1 MGAAQQ
7 HQNRSSQNENSF
19 RSSDHGSRR
28 EHPVATLITRSVQS
42 VQTRRPPGGGYR
54 ANSDEVDLQPRPS
67 RGYPSGGYPLRSN
80 QGPAGPPESRRSSS
94 GTNVDYQ
101 RQDQGRNSSRSG
113 NPVFSTRSHA
123 RSSSNDSDGSDDLA
137 DLFGGLTLEQ
147 SIRKQRGP
155 SALSTQRHEEAGR
168 RRSEPQQ
175 TPSVLSAQLR
185 EEAARRKRV
194 PRHLQ
199 RYDQLQFKHSTQ
211 ITGFSSHSSCPKCFI
226 EEYRLNPNIVKN
238 MYTSNDF
245 FRDLNFCLMNSSNM
259 QGDRGLK
266 MYTLLLSDAIC
277 KQNSLDCSRGWKPP
291 QTLYRGVSF
300 DSELCDFYKRNVGE
314 VIYYFAFTSTS
325 SDLNVARRFAQ
336 GGPILVIH
344 GAKGTEC
351 LADVSAISCYPDER
365 EHLISANM
373 GFEIRKVELEARPN
387 PLIHLLI
394 VNDKGCR
401 KSYPRGKLCKVHSE
415 W

>member
-7 HQNRSSQNENSF
+7 HQNRSSQNENGF
-19 RSSDHGSRR
+19 RNSDQGSRR

-42 VQTRRPPGGGYR
+42 VQTKRPPVGGYR
-54 ANSDEVDLQPRPS
+54 ANSDELHLQSRPS
-67 RGYPSGGYPLRSN
+67 TGYPSGGYPLRST
-80 QGPAGPPESRRSSS
+80 QGHAGVPENRHASS
-94 GTNVDYQ
+94 GRNAGYQ
-101 RQDQGRNSSRSG
+101 RQDRGRNSFGSG
-113 NPVFSTRSHA
+113 NQAASARSYA
-123 RSSSNDSDGSDDLA
+123 RSSSDDSDGSDDLA
-137 DLFGGLTLEQ
+137 DLFGGLTLDQVTRE
-147 SIRKQRGP
+147 QRGP
-155 SALSTQRHEEAGR
+155 SSLSTQRYEEAGR
-168 RRSEPQQ
+168 RRIEP
-175 TPSVLSAQLR
+175 PSVLSAQLR

-211 ITGFSSHSSCPKCFI
+211 ITGFSSHSSCAKCFI
-226 EEYRLNPNIVKN
+226 EQYRLNLGVVKN

-245 FRDLNFCLMNSSNM
+245 FKDLNFCLMNSSNM

-291 QTLYRGVSF
+291 QTLYRGVAF
-300 DSELCDFYKRNVGE
+300 DSELCDFYKRHVGA

-325 SDLNVARRFAQ
+325 SDLNVARGFAH

-344 GAKGTEC
+344 GATGTEC
-351 LADVSAISCYPDER
+351 VADVSAISCFPAER

-401 KSYPRGKLCKVHSE
+401 KSYPRGKFCNVHSD